1 MQLWRLLVYWSGL
14 HGNGDLAYSRN
25 VLRGWFERFDMER
38 FREMN
43 IFKYIE
49 FGITGIETV
58 TAFIA
63 LLAPK
68 YTVTGPQIVA
78 TVSPMISA
86 IQATF
91 NVTIPAN
98 LVTDVAQRAADAINK
113 YVIG

>member
-1 MQLWRLLVYWSGL
+1 
-14 HGNGDLAYSRN
+14 
-25 VLRGWFERFDMER
+25 
-38 FREMN
+38 MN

-68 YTVTGPQIVA
+68 QAVTGPQIVA

-98 LVTDVAQRAADAINK
+98 LVTDVAQAAADAINK